1 MFCPNCGNDLHSRPL
16 FCPSCGTATKL
27 QEVPIQPI
35 DTKSETVRRRKGLRP
50 GGIIGILV
58 ALLILAIWLSSPSP
72 TPAPTLPSSGET
84 PTSAPPSNETVATK
98 HTIGE
103 EFSVGYWTY
112 RCDGATWMSGIPTE
126 YNELKFPD
134 AAFLV
139 VKLYVRNDDKSPST
153 LPTAFK
159 LVDEQGREYNKSEA
173 QLPESYPPFYLKGGS
188 FSAFKQLNPG
198 VSATG
203 AVVFDVP
210 KSGKYSLK
218 VSGGYEVGEYALI
231 DLSGRSAPTSEDHH
245 DSAPTAI
252 STTPLQAAEDSA
264 TTSHQAST
272 DEIISIDATSF
283 LAAYQSDETAANT
296 QYKDRKI
303 SVTGVL
309 SGVFIP
315 PIGISMKGGLPL
327 VTMGGPQPTSV
338 AETLF
343 LPGITAYSESASL
356 FGHRDATE
364 VADQLKIGETVTL
377 VCTCGEAFRVSEHG
391 NADYSVTLKDCTL
404 DHH

>member
-1 MFCPNCGNDLHSRPL
+1 MFCPNCGTDLHSRPQ

-27 QEVPIQPI
+27 QEVPLQPI
-35 DTKSETVRRRKGLRP
+35 DGKSETVRRRKGLRP
-50 GGIIGILV
+50 GGILGVLV

-72 TPAPTLPSSGET
+72 TPAPNSPSSGEA

-98 HTIGE
+98 HMIGE

-112 RCDGATWMSGIPTE
+112 RCDGATWMSSIPTE
-126 YNELKFPD
+126 YNEVKFPD

-139 VKLYVRNDDKSPST
+139 VKLYVRNDDKTPST

-159 LVDEQGREYNKSEA
+159 LVDEQGREYNKSET

-218 VSGGYEVGEYALI
+218 VSGGYEAGKYAQI
-231 DLSGRSAPTSEDHH
+231 DLSGKSAPTSEDHH
-245 DSAPTAI
+245 DGAQTAI
-252 STTPLQAAEDSA
+252 STTPLQATEHSA
-264 TTSHQAST
+264 TTSDQASA
-272 DEIISIDATSF
+272 DKIISIDATSF

-296 QYKDRKI
+296 QYKDRKV

-315 PIGISMKGGLPL
+315 SIGIAMKGGLPL
-327 VTMGGPQPTSV
+327 VTMGGPHPTSV
-338 AETLF
+338 EETLL
-343 LPGITAYSESASL
+343 LPGITAYSESSSL
-356 FGHRDATE
+356 FGQRDATA
-364 VADQLKIGETVTL
+364 VADQLKVGETVTL
-377 VCTCGEAFRVSEHG
+377 ACTCGEAFRVSR
-391 NADYSVTLKDCTL
+391 NSTAAYSVILKDCTL
-404 DHH
+404 DHN